1 MPKLIPC
8 RKWRN
13 QSQNLEV
20 GDVVMMQYKGSI
32 TDDYR
37 LARVVN
43 VFPDNR
49 GLVRS
54 VRVSY
59 RKKNKREKP
68 EEYRSKPLISENIGV
83 QRLSLLQAA
92 GEDSPTGEDVD

>member
-1 MPKLIPC
+1 MPMK
-8 RKWRN
+8 KWKKT
-13 QSQNLEV
+13 SKNLLV
-20 GDVVMMQYKGSI
+20 GDVVMMQYKGNI

-59 RKKNKREKP
+59 RKKNKWEKP